1 MGTVDAKQKTKSRDR
16 FQIVLVV
23 SLVLLSAVIYLAHWV
38 VFRDAYHIY
47 YYTLLDIAF
56 LPIEVLLVT
65 LIIDRLLER
74 REKQAM
80 MTKMNMVIGTFYTEV
95 GTALLRDVSA
105 VDKNIGAVRDD
116 VLANRDWSARDVA
129 MKRRRLSTYMPAL
142 DGASLDLARM
152 KAFLGAKRDFLL
164 RLLENPNLL
173 EHEKFT
179 DLLWAVFHLL
189 DELSHRADFADLPPS
204 DLAHLTGDIQRAYLA
219 VMSQWVDYMKHLRDE
234 YPYLFSLALRSNPFD
249 VDASVIV
256 KG

>member
-1 MGTVDAKQKTKSRDR
+1 MAAVDAKQKRKSRDR
-16 FQIVLVV
+16 FQILLVI
-23 SLVLLSAVIYLAHWV
+23 SLVFLSAVIYLVHYG

-80 MTKMNMVIGTFYTEV
+80 MTKMNMVIGTFFSEV
-95 GTALLRDVSA
+95 GTALLRDISA
-105 VDKNIGAVRDD
+105 VDENLGAVRDD
-116 VLANRDWSARDVA
+116 VLVNRDWSARDVA
-129 MKRRRLSTYMPAL
+129 MKRRRLSSYAPAL
-142 DGASLDLARM
+142 DGASLNLASM

-189 DELSHRADFADLPPS
+189 DELSHRADFANLPTT
-204 DLAHLTGDIQRAYLA
+204 DRAHLTGDIQRAYLA
-219 VMSQWVDYMKHLRDE
+219 VMSQWVDYMKHLGDE

-249 VDASVIV
+249 ADASVIV